1 MPKLWLTFLL
11 AGAVTATHAQVTT
24 SSSVDANASA
34 LTAQTAVDPADAAA
48 REILGRRNCLA
59 ETGSHIIRKDQCINA
74 AGRGYGRTAIE
85 RTSNPGNTA
94 ETLRQLDPA
103 IQIRP

>member
-1 MPKLWLTFLL
+1 MSKFWLTFLL
-11 AGAVTATHAQVTT
+11 AAAVTTTQAQ
-24 SSSVDANASA
+24 SNAPA
-34 LTAQTAVDPADAAA
+34 AAAADTNTLTAQNAADPADAAA
-48 REILGRRNCLA
+48 KEILGRRNCLA
-59 ETGSHIIRKDQCINA
+59 ETGSHIVRKDQCVNA
-74 AGRGYGRTAIE
+74 TGRGYGRTAID